1 MFYQKCRN
9 SCSLTVHTKWI
20 TINDD
25 SSTRNLHAAVQEKLI
40 HDLYKLFSSPIYHD
54 NNIIII
60 WRKSYSVNSK
70 TSKTNFSSL
79 IPFGST
85 GLFLKMKVQNL
96 IKWSSS
102 QNNPFCLQA
111 THVCAHISSW
121 NSKINHDTSQSDNL
135 LQNNLFF
142 QRTDINIHFYLV
154 ATFY

>member
-1 MFYQKCRN
+1 MIY
-9 SCSLTVHTKWI
+9 
-20 TINDD
+20 IN
-25 SSTRNLHAAVQEKLI
+25 
-40 HDLYKLFSSPIYHD
+40 FFPSPIYHD

-85 GLFLKMKVQNL
+85 GLFLKMTIQNL

-102 QNNPFCLQA
+102 SNNPFCLQA

-121 NSKINHDTSQSDNL
+121 NSKINHDTSDNL
-135 LQNNLFF
+135 LQNILFV

-154 ATFY
+154 ATFYSWTQQNTMKFVLYLEKWHNCW